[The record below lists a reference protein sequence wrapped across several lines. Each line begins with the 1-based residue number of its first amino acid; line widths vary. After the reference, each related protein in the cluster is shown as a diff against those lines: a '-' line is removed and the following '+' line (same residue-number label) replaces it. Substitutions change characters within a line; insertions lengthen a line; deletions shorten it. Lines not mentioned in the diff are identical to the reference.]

1 MSGVSRGG
9 QWEGWD
15 GRYTGRG
22 AAVCKSSRS
31 RPPVRVK
38 KLKMSPEICM
48 LLRLWDLV
56 QRGVSVWGWDLHVL
70 KLLFHEESDAAF
82 RSKKF
87 EREVGPNAEVS
98 RVDAGKSFGAWEN
111 GCTNAQRTSDSS
123 LRCYCPMPK
132 EHAEPI
138 RSKIDAV
145 LAEKHAKNEKI
156 VHFS

>member
-1 MSGVSRGG
+1 MSGTSRGWQG
-9 QWEGWD
+9 KGRD
-15 GRYTGRG
+15 GECMGRG

-31 RPPVRVK
+31 RPHVRVQ
-38 KLKMSPEICM
+38 KLKMSPEICI

-56 QRGVSVWGWDLHVL
+56 QYGASVWVWDLHVS
-70 KLLFHEESDAAF
+70 KLLFHEESDAAI

-87 EREVGPNAEVS
+87 EREVGANDEES
-98 RVDAGKSFGAWEN
+98 RVDAGKSFGVCEN
-111 GCTNAQRTSDSS
+111 GSTNAQRTSDSS
-123 LRCYCPMPK
+123 LRCYFPMHK
-132 EHAEPI
+132 DHTEPI